1 MSFCSVL
8 AHTDVSIAKISSFKR
23 MREFTDKD
31 LIVEALRESPEL
43 LQVSEDGLTVRR
55 KSAVVPTKDHFQ
67 RSIYAVSILVLNNH
81 VETARFLMLLEFLF
95 VFLSLTHEYLSLF
108 CGK

>member
-1 MSFCSVL
+1 
-8 AHTDVSIAKISSFKR
+8 

-55 KSAVVPTKDHFQ
+55 KSAVVPAKDHFQ
-67 RSIYAVSILVLNNH
+67 RSIYAVSALVPKNH
-81 VETARFLMLLEFLF
+81 VDTARFLIPLCFCWWF
-95 VFLSLTHEYLSLF
+95 CHLTHEYLSF
-108 CGK
+108 YCCGK